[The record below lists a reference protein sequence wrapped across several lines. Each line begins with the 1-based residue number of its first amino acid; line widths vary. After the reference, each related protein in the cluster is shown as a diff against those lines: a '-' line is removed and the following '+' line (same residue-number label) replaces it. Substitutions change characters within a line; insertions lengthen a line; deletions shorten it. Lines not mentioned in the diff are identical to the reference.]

1 LVKFIQKL
9 IVLAFRLSRVAGLPM
24 LTRSFCPSKERAWPI
39 LPVVKVGP
47 LTRVPLFVPAESL
60 AFPSNFQWA
69 TRLVVGASW
78 ARIGSNSPERFAT
91 NIVPAKT
98 PTARPI
104 ASQACHER
112 TRALP
117 TTTTSFLRVLKVSF
131 TKLIGLFLFSS
142 AILILFATLY
152 YLSSDFN
159 KKFFEIILYN
169 PSVSSGIKIY
179 IPPPVSIHVSRVCLT
194 SRIGWRHRNCSE
206 RPGILHAKD

>member
-1 LVKFIQKL
+1 MSPFIKDERVRHIKALVRSGVASSGAVEIIDSTVEFP
-9 IVLAFRLSRVAGLPM
+9 RLTLSS
-24 LTRSFCPSKERAWPI
+24 TPSKERAWPI

-60 AFPSNFQWA
+60 ALPSNFQWA

-112 TRALP
+112 TRA
-117 TTTTSFLRVLKVSF
+117 F
-131 TKLIGLFLFSS
+131 
-142 AILILFATLY
+142 
-152 YLSSDFN
+152 
-159 KKFFEIILYN
+159 
-169 PSVSSGIKIY
+169 
-179 IPPPVSIHVSRVCLT
+179 
-194 SRIGWRHRNCSE
+194 
-206 RPGILHAKD
+206 